1 MIIYAKLKPDLS
13 KNFTLYLQGDYLK
26 KGDLPHSHMMV
37 ELYFEQIIGD
47 EKSFVD
53 DLIRGIIFEIVKTEG
68 FDRFK

>member
-1 MIIYAKLKPDLS
+1 
-13 KNFTLYLQGDYLK
+13 
-26 KGDLPHSHMMV
+26 MMV

-47 EKSFVD
+47 EKRFVD